1 MKELLK
7 KVLKNKTLA
16 IFLIFF
22 AITFP
27 TAIYQKA
34 EFEKRAILTSIGIDK
49 TGDTYEFSG
58 LMVVEENPMKISS
71 NVKLVSSTGVNI
83 AEAVY
88 KLSLSLGK
96 EIGLA
101 HCDSVVVGEGLK
113 DENIIEVLDYFIRS
127 NNLIKNTN
135 LIATPGTAKEL
146 LQVNTENSDENGI
159 TFAKLVGTGSESLA
173 VVEMNIE
180 EFYSRYFSKSKMAWV
195 TIIGLE
201 EGGDESSSGSQGGSN
216 QGGSSGSG
224 SSEQSGGGESGGG
237 ESGGSEQSQ
246 GSKKIKCD
254 GSFVLYKKGKQTLTL
269 QGDEANVLNILNPYT
284 QKGHITIEEKVDDE
298 NTKNLGISIVKKHT
312 DAKYKFENGMPVV
325 DITSKL
331 YVQLLELET
340 SNTTLKSIDATRT
353 HISDEVKNAIVKKMQ
368 TYLSSAYSK
377 AKENQ
382 VDMFSACD
390 RLYKFKT
397 SDYKKYVSEY
407 ENENCFLENLQVN
420 LNVKIEAKL

>member
-22 AITFP
+22 AIAFP

-49 TGDTYEFSG
+49 TGDAYEFSG

-159 TFAKLVGTGSESLA
+159 TFAKLVSTGSESLA

-195 TIIGLE
+195 TIVGLE
-201 EGGDESSSGSQGGSN
+201 EGSDESSSGSQGGSS
-216 QGGSSGSG
+216 QGGSNGSG
-224 SSEQSGGGESGGG
+224 SSEQGGGG

-254 GSFVLYKKGKQTLTL
+254 GSFVLYKKGKQALTL

-284 QKGHITIEEKVDDE
+284 QKGHITIEEKVDDK

-312 DAKYKFENGMPVV
+312 DAKYKFENGVPVV
-325 DITSKL
+325 NIISKL
-331 YVQLLELET
+331 YVKLLELET

-353 HISDEVKNAIVKKMQ
+353 HISDEVKNAIIKKMQ
-368 TYLSSAYSK
+368 TDLSSAYSK

-407 ENENCFLENLQVN
+407 EDENCFLENLQVN

>member
-22 AITFP
+22 AIAFP

-159 TFAKLVGTGSESLA
+159 TFAKLVSTGSESLA

-195 TIIGLE
+195 TIVGLE
-201 EGGDESSSGSQGGSN
+201 EGSDESSSGSQGGSS
-216 QGGSSGSG
+216 QGGSNGSG
-224 SSEQSGGGESGGG
+224 SSEQGGGG

-246 GSKKIKCD
+246 SSKKIKCD

-284 QKGHITIEEKVDDE
+284 QKGHITIEEKVDDK

-312 DAKYKFENGMPVV
+312 DAKYKFENGVPVV

-331 YVQLLELET
+331 YVKLLELET

-368 TYLSSAYSK
+368 TDLSSAYSK

-407 ENENCFLENLQVN
+407 EDENCFLENLQVN

>member
-22 AITFP
+22 VIAFP

-49 TGDTYEFSG
+49 TGDAYEFSG

-159 TFAKLVGTGSESLA
+159 TFAKLVSTGSESLA

-195 TIIGLE
+195 TIVGLE
-201 EGGDESSSGSQGGSN
+201 EGSDESSSGSQGGSS
-216 QGGSSGSG
+216 QGGSNGSG
-224 SSEQSGGGESGGG
+224 SSEQGGGG

-246 GSKKIKCD
+246 SSKKIKCD
-254 GSFVLYKKGKQTLTL
+254 GSFVLYKKGKQALTL

-284 QKGHITIEEKVDDE
+284 QKGHITIEEKVDNK

-312 DAKYKFENGMPVV
+312 DAKYKFENGVPVV

-331 YVQLLELET
+331 YVKLLELET

-368 TYLSSAYSK
+368 TDLSSAYSK

-407 ENENCFLENLQVN
+407 EDENCFLENLQVN